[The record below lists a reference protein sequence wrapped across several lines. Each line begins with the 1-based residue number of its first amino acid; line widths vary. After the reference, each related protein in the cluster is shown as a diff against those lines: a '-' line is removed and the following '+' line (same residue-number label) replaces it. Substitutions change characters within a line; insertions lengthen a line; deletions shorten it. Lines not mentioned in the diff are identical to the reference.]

1 MTFCGNVHVML
12 IIAAQLLFKVS
23 MELTT
28 SLLNKKRYLQ
38 LLRHYQLVSKLK
50 YSQGMSYGKDFI
62 MMIIIIIMLLLLVI
76 IIFTGPSCTIYVS
89 IDLLKEEDS
98 IKLLFDFL
106 KPNKNYLGV
115 GLL

>member
-1 MTFCGNVHVML
+1 M
-12 IIAAQLLFKVS
+12 
-23 MELTT
+23 
-28 SLLNKKRYLQ
+28 
-38 LLRHYQLVSKLK
+38 VSKLK
-50 YSQGMSYGKDFI
+50 YSQGMSYGKNFI
-62 MMIIIIIMLLLLVI
+62 VMIIIIIMLLLLVI